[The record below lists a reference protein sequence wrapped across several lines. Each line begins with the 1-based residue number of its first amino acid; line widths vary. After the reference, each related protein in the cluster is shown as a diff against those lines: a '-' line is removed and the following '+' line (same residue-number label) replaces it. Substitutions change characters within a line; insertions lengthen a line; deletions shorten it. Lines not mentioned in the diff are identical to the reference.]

1 MKGPH
6 IFKVNYSSDVDT
18 LLIHSLLHN
27 KKQKITCGHDLSL
40 HEAKN
45 GAVKFILSRNYT
57 IEAVCEVTDYF
68 LIVVRELDNRLW

>member
-27 KKQKITCGHDLSL
+27 KKQKITCGYKLSL
-40 HEAKN
+40 YEAKN
-45 GAVKFILSRNYT
+45 EAVEFILSRNYT